1 MALRPQRIAW
11 FVSALSLVSACGS
24 SSSSG
29 PDKNHDNVADDLG
42 NVVDA
47 NHDGEADQIDINH
60 DGKPDGFGIDTDG
73 DGKADA
79 LALDTD
85 CDGFFEADDVNGDGK
100 PDFVSTKKPPE
111 VVADCMLPGLSGTG
125 GSSHGGSGGSA
136 SGGSSAGSG
145 SGGKGGSGGSS
156 TGGGGSGGGGASE
169 LGKGSYQG
177 TGTSTD
183 QYAESDIYRDG
194 VGYKF
199 IANGWGSGWQSHNI
213 SWNGTSFKVLSLN
226 GSQGQNYSPA
236 GYPTMFCGY
245 YSMKQSAGSCG
256 LPAAISS
263 LKSVKTGWRWEANG
277 NAGQYNAAWDIWLG
291 NGNSL
296 SAYLMVWLRDPPGQ
310 QPAGS
315 AAISGITVDGIPGT
329 WDVWTG
335 NVNGHP
341 IVNYVK
347 HEGSDLG
354 ELEYDVLDVYRDA
367 QKRNY
372 SLPGSNIIAV
382 AVGFEV
388 WNGPITNLVT
398 DDFYVDV
405 K

>member
-1 MALRPQRIAW
+1 
-11 FVSALSLVSACGS
+11 
-24 SSSSG
+24 
-29 PDKNHDNVADDLG
+29 
-42 NVVDA
+42 
-47 NHDGEADQIDINH
+47 
-60 DGKPDGFGIDTDG
+60 
-73 DGKADA
+73 
-79 LALDTD
+79 
-85 CDGFFEADDVNGDGK
+85 
-100 PDFVSTKKPPE
+100 
-111 VVADCMLPGLSGTG
+111 
-125 GSSHGGSGGSA
+125 
-136 SGGSSAGSG
+136 
-145 SGGKGGSGGSS
+145 
-156 TGGGGSGGGGASE
+156 
-169 LGKGSYQG
+169 
-177 TGTSTD
+177 
-183 QYAESDIYRDG
+183 
-194 VGYKF
+194 
-199 IANGWGSGWQSHNI
+199 
-213 SWNGTSFKVLSLN
+213 
-226 GSQGQNYSPA
+226 
-236 GYPTMFCGY
+236 
-245 YSMKQSAGSCG
+245 MKQSAGTCG
-256 LPAAISS
+256 LPAAISG
-263 LKSVKTGWRWEANG
+263 LKQVKTGWRWEANG

-315 AAISGITVDGIPGT
+315 AAISGITIDGMPGT

-367 QKRNY
+367 QKRNFN
-372 SLPGSNIIAV
+372 LPGSNIIAV